1 MILVTGGTGFI
12 GAHLLYHLV
21 DGNRKVRAM
30 RRPGSSDLMLRKIF
44 SYYSENPEHK
54 WQQIE
59 WVDGDLTDITSLQDI
74 VSGCDQI
81 YHAGAVVSFHGEDK
95 REIIRTNIEGTANLV
110 NACLEEGVSKI
121 LFVSSIG
128 ALGRAVTQGLVD
140 EETHFQ
146 ASKKN
151 SVYSR
156 SKYEAEKEVWRGQAE
171 GLDVVVVNPAIV
183 VGPGDWSKGSPQLFQ
198 TMGKGLKFYSSG
210 MNGFIDVNDVA
221 RIMIQLMESD
231 YSGERFI
238 LSAENVSYRQFF
250 TWMARA
256 MNMAPPHIPANRFLS
271 SIGWRLLKAKGWLT
285 GKRSGITRETAKT
298 ANQVYRYS
306 NRKLISALPFGLTP
320 VKESVEQTAR
330 LFLLDQNKG

>member
-1 MILVTGGTGFI
+1 
-12 GAHLLYHLV
+12 
-21 DGNRKVRAM
+21 
-30 RRPGSSDLMLRKIF
+30 
-44 SYYSENPEHK
+44 
-54 WQQIE
+54 
-59 WVDGDLTDITSLQDI
+59 
-74 VSGCDQI
+74 
-81 YHAGAVVSFHGEDK
+81 
-95 REIIRTNIEGTANLV
+95 V
-110 NACLEEGVSKI
+110 NVCLEEGVSKM

-128 ALGRAVTQGLVD
+128 ALGRAVTKGLVD
-140 EETHFQ
+140 ENTHFQ

-171 GLDVVVVNPAIV
+171 GLNVVVVNPAIV
-183 VGPGDWSKGSPQLFQ
+183 VGPGDWRKGSPQVFQ
-198 TMGKGLKFYSSG
+198 TMAEGLKFYSSG

-221 RIMIQLMESD
+221 RIVIHLMDSD

-238 LSAENVSYRQFF
+238 LSTENVSYRQFF
-250 TWMARA
+250 TWMALA
-256 MNMAPPHIPANRFLS
+256 MNMEPPHIPANQFLS
-271 SIGWRLLKAKGWLT
+271 SVGWRWLKAKGWLT

-306 NRKLISALPFGLTP
+306 NHKLIRELPFSLTP